1 MKHKMLVTSLLATL
15 LLSSCGVF
23 TGSTTYSD
31 RTRYVSGGT
40 IKERAKS
47 TEVDVDFSRRVTSVS
62 SWQASKSAARA
73 EAVHQAIVENQID
86 VVVDPIWKYTYSPM
100 FNREDGAPW
109 QPRYKAE
116 LVGYAGMYKNAV
128 SFQEELEQLKDVDME
143 TIEKYRLLNDPS
155 FPEVYYNKDK
165 CTDGQQEPS
174 INGSVIFNGAAT
186 DVPVSYN
193 RGWQDFET
201 KSEPAKSLVVKPA
214 KQEDTPAQ
222 GTNGLFGTL
231 LNPVGNGNALT
242 SLPPFEQGQKKVKI
256 GKGFV
261 GVGTTFAGIGLAG
274 SLYHGIADGADNVGF
289 IVSTCWLGLGVIYD
303 IVGLSYWV
311 SGNKQ
316 IKTANMAQAIDLN
329 YSVSPGGVSLA
340 VSF

>member
-1 MKHKMLVTSLLATL
+1 MLVTSFLATL

-31 RTRYVSGGT
+31 RTRYVTGST

-100 FNREDGAPW
+100 FNREGGAPW

-174 INGSVIFNGAAT
+174 INGSVIFNGAVT

-214 KQEDTPAQ
+214 KKEDTPAQ
-222 GTNGLFGTL
+222 GTNGLFGMFSVL
-231 LNPVGNGNALT
+231 PGNGNALT
-242 SLPPFEQGQKKVKI
+242 SLPPFEQGQQKVKI

-261 GVGTTFAGIGLAG
+261 GVGTTFAGIGLVG
-274 SLYHGIADGADNVGF
+274 SLYHGIADDEFSVGLG
-289 IVSTCWLGLGVIYD
+289 VSAGILGLGVIYD